1 MCRDSCRGSRTRW
14 TGVERIVHPPRR
26 DLRYRETM
34 HAGAEGRELCI
45 RRGGTSDTPG
55 PCMQGGG
62 RSIVHPPRRGL
73 RYTGT
78 MHAGAE
84 GARHS
89 SSGAITHPREGRA
102 FAGIY

>member
-1 MCRDSCRGSRTRW
+1 MPRLLQGITHPLDGGGEDRAPAAEGPQIPGDHACG
-14 TGVERIVHPPRR
+14 GGGERIVHPPRR
-26 DLRYRETM
+26 D
-34 HAGAEGRELCI
+34 
-45 RRGGTSDTPG
+45 
-55 PCMQGGG
+55 
-62 RSIVHPPRRGL
+62 L